1 MTLLALITG
10 VNAVGNG
17 LYATISAL
25 YFTTVLGHSLTLVSA
40 VLFTAM
46 LLAMAADLVGG
57 RLADTRG
64 PRRVFRAGLVVS
76 LAGMA
81 AMLAAGETAVF
92 VAAGLLAG
100 LGQGLCMS
108 SNVALIRRAAGA
120 DAVLARATLRTFLTA
135 GLALGGLAGAGVL
148 AVGAPEGYLVAVAVN
163 LVTFLWCALLAGRL
177 EVPGSPATGP
187 GRPAGLFHVYRDRRF
202 MTFAGISALI
212 SVHNHVLP
220 FAVPLWLALTHPR
233 LTWLA
238 GIALVVNTVL
248 GVVLQLHA
256 NARVSSGRGAVLA
269 FLLGGVTI
277 GASYLVFAWT
287 ARASL
292 VTAAVLVLGFAVVY
306 SLGEVT
312 LAAGAMDL
320 QFRVVPGEL
329 QGQYSA
335 AFGTLHGLASAAAPA
350 VLGLVVSSG
359 GALGWLALAAATGL
373 LASLVLVVGRRF
385 EFRPVG

>member
-25 YFTTVLGHSLTLVSA
+25 YFTSVLGHSLGLVSA
-40 VLFTAM
+40 VLFSAM
-46 LLAMAADLVGG
+46 MLAMAADLAGG

-64 PRRVFRAGLVVS
+64 PRQVFQAGLVVS

-81 AMLAAGETAVF
+81 AMLAAGEVVVF
-92 VAAGLLAG
+92 VLAGLLAG
-100 LGQGLCMS
+100 VGQGLCMS

-120 DAVLARATLRTFLTA
+120 DAVMARATLRTFLTA

-148 AVGAPEGYLVAVAVN
+148 AVRAPQAYLFAIAVN
-163 LVTFLWCALLAGRL
+163 LVTFLWCALLTRKL
-177 EVPGSPATGP
+177 EVPGSPANGSR
-187 GRPAGLFHVYRDRRF
+187 RPAGLFHVYRDLRF
-202 MTFAGISALI
+202 MMFAVISALI

-220 FAVPLWLALTHPR
+220 FAVPLWLAITHPR

-238 GIALVVNTVL
+238 GIAMVINTVL
-248 GVVLQLHA
+248 GVVLQIQA
-256 NARVSSGRGAVLA
+256 NARVNSGRGAVLS
-269 FLLGGVTI
+269 FLLGGAAI
-277 GASYLVFAWT
+277 GASYIVFAWMAQAPLAT
-287 ARASL
+287 A
-292 VTAAVLVLGFAVVY
+292 VVLVLGFVVIY
-306 SLGEVT
+306 SLGEIV
-312 LAAGAMDL
+312 LSAGAMDL

-335 AFGTLHGLASAAAPA
+335 AFGTMHGLASAVAPA

-359 GALGWLALAAATGL
+359 GMFGWLSLAAATGL
-373 LASLVLVVGRRF
+373 LALMVLVVGRRF
-385 EFRPVG
+385 EFQPVG